1 MLCFPRSDGAQLGVP
16 QWGESLRQTG
26 ESKSPSGWGI
36 PDPESSKRLGRRQ
49 ALCVWGGDYLLGS
62 LSGSALPYFKIPIVT
77 VSELN
82 G

>member
-49 ALCVWGGDYLLGS
+49 ALWGGVTIYWAPSVVLPCPTLKYP
-62 LSGSALPYFKIPIVT
+62 LSQS
-77 VSELN
+77 VS
-82 G
+82 